1 MTVLHRGYSQAQWR
15 VSGGYTRQA
24 ILSICHIRYY
34 VILIP
39 WVSAL
44 LHSTAL
50 QARGKM
56 SWGAGGGLAH
66 VRRVGAVGTASL
78 QQHNHMY
85 LGTKAFSQSV
95 CQSTVRP
102 SAQGHLASRSNIR
115 HSGQLCFSGRDLGT
129 FWPGI
134 GRDEPPCRIQ
144 SVIWCVW
151 YLVLHTH
158 PRRPRYY
165 VVHGLRAPGFLH
177 TLTPSSGRATR
188 RVANPVDQCTAT
200 PCQVPRGRH
209 SIVPRSLF

>member
-165 VVHGLRAPGFLH
+165 VVHRLRAPGFLH
-177 TLTPSSGRATR
+177 TLTPTLRQG
-188 RVANPVDQCTAT
+188 NTAGSQ
-200 PCQVPRGRH
+200 PC
-209 SIVPRSLF
+209 